1 VTQNSD
7 NSARLEVQ
15 PAHATGE
22 RRKLSVGFQTFANK
36 CLTLMTSEQLGIS
49 TVVGVEYNDV
59 LFLGEVV
66 RCTAL
71 GELWAVDIK
80 VGQMLTDLQSLLILR
95 AQLEQHQTESKDVPI
110 EAPCSGKFCETGT
123 RKRLR
128 RANSAMF

>member
-1 VTQNSD
+1 VTQTSD

-36 CLTLMTSEQLGIS
+36 CLTLTTSEQLGIS

-66 RCTAL
+66 RCTAA
-71 GELWAVDIK
+71 GERWAIDIK
-80 VGQMLTDLQSLLILR
+80 VGQMLTDLQTLLVLR
-95 AQLEQHQTESKDVPI
+95 AQLDQDQTASKDIPM
-110 EAPCSGKFCETGT
+110 EAPLLCEV
-123 RKRLR
+123 L
-128 RANSAMF
+128 